1 MKLFNKNKRVN
12 LFEEGILIDR
22 NLPKYVQIQSKDI
35 KKTKEILNVLNEVKD
50 IDVEINKNTSI
61 SYLDN
66 TNNDDEYRELT
77 PQELLDLFKD
87 NKTDINAEDFNFKIS
102 RKILKILQNNRT
114 QLFSTS
120 SNIDNLDEYLNTL
133 SEDIINKNKSIYY
146 KIWNYIK
153 RFYFKLDKTR
163 RDEKVIFNTINFFS
177 KVKLKCGK
185 EQVYVDRV
193 NILINLLRKSIIT
206 GQEAFLEKIIDELV
220 INKYESILYANG
232 YNKYISENELLSF
245 SKESLRDINID
256 YIKNYIQ
263 EIPDDI
269 IEKKFKA
276 DQMNVFDNYFV
287 LHYDPKKKNS
297 SLTKREIEAKKDPI
311 LFGVIKDSNKL
322 YYIGDWITE
331 DCNLTWEKFEKKF
344 KSNPDLLKITNKIRI
359 KL

>member
-153 RFYFKLDKTR
+153 RFYFKL
-163 RDEKVIFNTINFFS
+163 E
-177 KVKLKCGK
+177 
-185 EQVYVDRV
+185 
-193 NILINLLRKSIIT
+193 
-206 GQEAFLEKIIDELV
+206 
-220 INKYESILYANG
+220 
-232 YNKYISENELLSF
+232 
-245 SKESLRDINID
+245 
-256 YIKNYIQ
+256 
-263 EIPDDI
+263 
-269 IEKKFKA
+269 
-276 DQMNVFDNYFV
+276 
-287 LHYDPKKKNS
+287 
-297 SLTKREIEAKKDPI
+297 
-311 LFGVIKDSNKL
+311 
-322 YYIGDWITE
+322 
-331 DCNLTWEKFEKKF
+331 
-344 KSNPDLLKITNKIRI
+344 
-359 KL
+359 